1 MRSLT
6 SQDLSF
12 ESVNT
17 SEDLSC
23 GSRNLFL
30 YEPVQPLPGLID
42 VLDPEKVLH
51 KFDCVALSNE
61 TRQRQ
66 RALTRS
72 SVIELSSHPSER
84 GN

>member
-1 MRSLT
+1 MSPLT
-6 SQDLSF
+6 SQKLSF
-12 ESVNT
+12 ESVDT

-30 YEPVQPLPGLID
+30 YESVQPLPGLLD
-42 VLDPEKVLH
+42 VLDSEKVLSQ
-51 KFDCVALSNE
+51 FDCVAVSKV

-84 GN
+84 GD